1 MVEEVKKLEHLAIIM
16 DGNRRWARQNGKTIK
31 EGHSEGA
38 KRLGDA
44 MDWCIEYGIKFLS
57 VFAFSTENWKRDI
70 KEVNDIMSLLRH
82 YLKSNRE
89 DFLKKDIKIK
99 WIGSENGVDKDI
111 VEDIR
116 KLEKE
121 TENNKTLQVNVAFNY
136 GGRLEIVDTTKK
148 IAQQVKEG
156 VLDIKD
162 INENIFQKN
171 LYYGSN
177 VPDPDLIIRTGGNY
191 RISNFLLWEMAYSE
205 FYFTDTFWPTFD
217 KKLFGDI
224 INNFTKRVRTYGGT
238 K

>member
-1 MVEEVKKLEHLAIIM
+1 MEKFEKIDNEFYASKYGIPRVGDPNEIWKKIKDNRELLNWSIKKTKDKFGERDLVNGLAICDSILV
-16 DGNRRWARQNGKTIK
+16 D
-31 EGHSEGA
+31 
-38 KRLGDA
+38 
-44 MDWCIEYGIKFLS
+44 Y
-57 VFAFSTENWKRDI
+57 
-70 KEVNDIMSLLRH
+70 
-82 YLKSNRE
+82 
-89 DFLKKDIKIK
+89 
-99 WIGSENGVDKDI
+99 NGVDKDI

-121 TENNKTLQVNVAFNY
+121 TENNKTLQVNIAFNY

-171 LYYGSN
+171 LYYGGN
-177 VPDPDLIIRTGGNY
+177 VPDPDLIIRTGGNC

-205 FYFTDTFWPTFD
+205 FYFTDTFWPAFD
-217 KKLFGDI
+217 KKMFSDI
-224 INNFTKRVRTYGGT
+224 FNNFTKRVRTYGGT